1 MMIKRKPC
9 RHGEPVCIV
18 CAVELEEK
26 VKRMYFDKGMSMS
39 MIFNFLK
46 PDITAKRINEIIKND
61 GRKLRASGMKPF
73 KII

>member
-1 MMIKRKPC
+1 MKRKPC
-9 RHGEPVCIV
+9 KHGEQVCIL

-46 PDITAKRINEIIKND
+46 PDITARRINEIIKSD
-61 GRKLRASGMKPF
+61 GRKLKANAMKPY
-73 KII
+73 KIV